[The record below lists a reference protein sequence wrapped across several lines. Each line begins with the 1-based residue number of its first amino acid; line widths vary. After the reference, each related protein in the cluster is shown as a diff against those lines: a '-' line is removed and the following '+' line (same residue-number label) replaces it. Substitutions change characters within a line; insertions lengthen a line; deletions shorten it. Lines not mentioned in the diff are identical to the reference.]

1 MTKRIPGL
9 IARYWLGFALAMLL
23 VACGKEDGER
33 ILGHWRAEQMQL
45 QGLGVP
51 MGPEF
56 VVSPSELRSPD
67 GAIHIPLS
75 SISAE
80 GETVTLN
87 LPLGL
92 GLTFKFESKDRISF
106 EMPLFA
112 GRRIYYQRVNMAQT
126 GQTTSRP

>member
-1 MTKRIPGL
+1 MTQRIPGL
-9 IARYWLGFALAMLL
+9 IARYWLGFALALL
-23 VACGKEDGER
+23 LGACSKQGGER

-67 GAIHIPLS
+67 GDIHIPLS
-75 SISAE
+75 SISTE
-80 GETVTLN
+80 GEMVTLN

-92 GLTFKFESKDRISF
+92 GLTFRFESSDRISF
-106 EMPLFA
+106 EIPLLA
-112 GRRIYYQRVNMAQT
+112 GQRIYYRRMSRSET
-126 GQTTSRP
+126 GQTASQQ